1 MDNATTSSLVAD
13 SKAPTVAPSY
23 RSLSEVEKA
32 SVENLRQQPDD
43 AVSEASEEQQQQQ
56 PAEENEKGNELT
68 LHATAASH
76 AGGASVRQVA
86 TRDDGTEYPTGVKF
100 GLIMLALC
108 LSVFLVALGKPSAS
122 SSCARYVVSTPREHC
137 RLIPRP

>member
-32 SVENLRQQPDD
+32 SVENLPQQPDD
-43 AVSEASEEQQQQQ
+43 AASEEQQEA
-56 PAEENEKGNELT
+56 AEENEKGNELT
-68 LHATAASH
+68 QHATAASH
-76 AGGASVRQVA
+76 ATGASVRQVA

-108 LSVFLVALGKPSAS
+108 LSVFLVALGKPSFS
-122 SSCARYVVSTPREHC
+122 
-137 RLIPRP
+137 

>member
-32 SVENLRQQPDD
+32 SVENLPEHPDG
-43 AVSEASEEQQQQQ
+43 AVSEASEEQEQQQQ
-56 PAEENEKGNELT
+56 QAAEENEKGNELT

-86 TRDDGTEYPTGVKF
+86 TREDGTEYPTGVKF

-122 SSCARYVVSTPREHC
+122 TSCACYTASTPR
-137 RLIPRP
+137 